1 MELSEDGNE
10 YIDLCGTFHALL
22 GSELL
27 DTLAVEALN
36 VDFEGLTLLLGTA
49 VDSEPQFDVLLSK
62 SVLLIELIQFF
73 FIVSQGWNLIHI
85 ELSPFV
91 VRIISLLSLVL
102 QLLLLFIC
110 LLNFLVDRLF
120 MLIAFK

>member
-1 MELSEDGNE
+1 MKLSEDGNE
-10 YIDLCGTFHALL
+10 YIDLCGTFDSLL
-22 GSELL
+22 RSELL

-36 VDFEGLTLLLGTA
+36 VDFEGLPLLLRTT
-49 VDSEPQFDVLLSK
+49 VDSEPQLDVLLSK

-73 FIVSQGWNLIHI
+73 FIVSQGRNLVHI